1 MGKFWCWKHFH
12 ECGGLKKRISN
23 NVQTLDSFYVFNYP
37 AFPILMQTE
46 RPKTYRIK
54 VDWRHPIPRSIYY
67 YSSNWFVVFAPNN
80 EYILESG
87 IQRLA
92 YARYSR
98 LLNILNALR
107 IWLFTELMMFVHAI
121 NVNKLVYFTLL

>member
-1 MGKFWCWKHFH
+1 MIDVIQYQG
-12 ECGGLKKRISN
+12 
-23 NVQTLDSFYVFNYP
+23 VFIIIQ
-37 AFPILMQTE
+37 PI
-46 RPKTYRIK
+46 
-54 VDWRHPIPRSIYY
+54 
-67 YSSNWFVVFAPNN
+67 WFVVFAPNN

-121 NVNKLVYFTLL
+121 NVNKRAYIQCSKYSSGLCSIGYKNWNVKNTVSFKDVSRYL

>member
-1 MGKFWCWKHFH
+1 MIDVIQYQG
-12 ECGGLKKRISN
+12 
-23 NVQTLDSFYVFNYP
+23 VFIIIQ
-37 AFPILMQTE
+37 PI
-46 RPKTYRIK
+46 
-54 VDWRHPIPRSIYY
+54 
-67 YSSNWFVVFAPNN
+67 WFVVFAPNN

-121 NVNKLVYFTLL
+121 NVNKRAYIQCSKYSSELCSIGYENQSIKNTASFKAVLLSNKSLINE